1 MKNKVL
7 IIGGSGFLGS
17 HVADEL
23 IKKNFKVTI
32 IDINH
37 PKNMDKKKKFVKVNN
52 RDISLISKEIKKSN
66 IIYYFAD
73 IADIRFAKD
82 NYMKTINNNI
92 LNLTKILDSC
102 KKSKIDNFIYAS
114 SLYVYSEAG
123 SFYRASKQC
132 AEILVKEFSRIGNFN
147 YKFLRFGSLYGENA
161 QSWNGISQ
169 FIDQINK
176 KGFIQYKGNGKEIRD
191 YIHVK
196 DAAKLSVKIL
206 ERKIDEKAI
215 SIFGQ
220 KSISVDQ
227 LFDLMFE
234 ISGKRKK
241 VKYLN
246 KINAD
251 DHYGYSPYRF
261 IPENSI
267 KLSSDTSIDLGEG
280 LLRLFNNNEK
290 K

>member
-23 IKKNFKVTI
+23 VKKNFKVTI

-92 LNLTKILDSC
+92 LNLTEILDSC

-132 AEILVKEFSRIGNFN
+132 AEILVKEFSRN
-147 YKFLRFGSLYGENA
+147 
-161 QSWNGISQ
+161 
-169 FIDQINK
+169 
-176 KGFIQYKGNGKEIRD
+176 
-191 YIHVK
+191 
-196 DAAKLSVKIL
+196 
-206 ERKIDEKAI
+206 
-215 SIFGQ
+215 
-220 KSISVDQ
+220 
-227 LFDLMFE
+227 
-234 ISGKRKK
+234 
-241 VKYLN
+241 
-246 KINAD
+246 
-251 DHYGYSPYRF
+251 
-261 IPENSI
+261 
-267 KLSSDTSIDLGEG
+267 
-280 LLRLFNNNEK
+280 
-290 K
+290 